1 LRDGYAVLRAL
12 LPPGRR
18 NVRDDALDPRFLAI
32 VREHGV
38 LAAVTRSA
46 PTTVPRSTTASAGL
60 ATIPVYV
67 IDPGTTDPKA
77 ATAERIA
84 VQIVTNDQCAT
95 LTDAQRAEGTVSL

>member
-1 LRDGYAVLRAL
+1 MRTRHMDGICTTGTRSRARYDQS
-12 LPPGRR
+12 GRR
-18 NVRDDALDPRFLAI
+18 NLRDDAIAPRFLAI

-67 IDPGTTDPKA
+67 IDPAQPIRRPRPPSA
-77 ATAERIA
+77 LPW
-84 VQIVTNDQCAT
+84 IVTNDQCAT
-95 LTDAQRAEGTVSL
+95 